1 MGSNVHMLGQKTSLV
16 GRQPVRSLPTANPLP
31 AAPTCIRAV
40 ACSASGKRR
49 PVEYVS
55 RQDIVGVLPEGKA
68 SGGPAPPPQHSRS
81 GGVPPSVTSAGAT
94 RGPQTRGPP
103 AEAVADPA
111 EDDDEEV
118 GEEVGEEGEE
128 EGFGAARAPDWDP
141 WTDPEVVEAL
151 KEQEI
156 PILEELTSATH
167 IIVNDGFLPEA
178 DARALRGVFDRRFA
192 DPRVTHPERF
202 LWDYWH
208 VPDQYT
214 LVRTQAQVYFPEE
227 LYNRLEDALLSY
239 GESQLGCRAISPI
252 WMSYYVDGCVQELH
266 CDNPHGPF
274 AFVLSLTKDW
284 EQREFSGGETMIL
297 QPGVL
302 NYWRNYEPRKGLEL
316 QQLVTRVPAPFNRLT
331 VFDPRFPHGVRQVHG
346 TRDPRKGRLVLH
358 GWFTEPAPFFQGPLE
373 PADAEEALNGG
384 LAPLWDALEGIS
396 GLVTGTLIVR
406 VRISGRDGS
415 VSGLEWLADTLVEVP
430 NHDRAAAEALLE
442 GRVLPRLRAL
452 VHNEVRDC
460 LTAITFPTVPSGED
474 SVLTYPIIFE

>member
-1 MGSNVHMLGQKTSLV
+1 MLSQKTSLV
-16 GRQPVRSLPTANPLP
+16 GRLQTHFATKLPTGVLLP
-31 AAPTCIRAV
+31 ARSIHKRYVGSLA
-40 ACSASGKRR
+40 KRR
-49 PVEYVS
+49 RRQVEEDT
-55 RQDIVGVLPEGKA
+55 RQDVRVNGQVSELSLKNSAGQAGQDLGVLPPNA
-68 SGGPAPPPQHSRS
+68 SASARKTASYSTTPLLDGPATAVIDAAGPTTRTDDL
-81 GGVPPSVTSAGAT
+81 GVDEDEGFDAT
-94 RGPQTRGPP
+94 RT
-103 AEAVADPA
+103 
-111 EDDDEEV
+111 
-118 GEEVGEEGEE
+118 
-128 EGFGAARAPDWDP
+128 PDWDP
-141 WTDPEVVEAL
+141 WNDPKVVEAL
-151 KEQEI
+151 RQQEI
-156 PILEELTSATH
+156 PVLEELTSSTH
-167 IIVNDGFLPEA
+167 IIINDGFLPEA
-178 DARALRGVFDRRFA
+178 DARALRGVFERRFA
-192 DPRVTHPERF
+192 DPRVIHPERF

-227 LYNRLEDALLSY
+227 LYQSLEDALLTY

-274 AFVLSLTKDW
+274 AFVLSLTQDW
-284 EQREFSGGETMIL
+284 DQREFTGGETMIM
-297 QPGVL
+297 QQGVL
-302 NYWRNYEPRKGLEL
+302 NYWRSYEPRKGLEM

-358 GWFTEPAPFFQGPLE
+358 GWFTEPMPFFQGPLD

-396 GLVTGTLIVR
+396 GLITGTLIVR
-406 VRISGRDGS
+406 VHISGRSGS
-415 VSGLEWLADTLVEVP
+415 VTDLQWLADTLVEVP

-452 VHNEVRDC
+452 VHNEVHDC
-460 LTAITFPTVPSGED
+460 MTAIIFPTVPSGED